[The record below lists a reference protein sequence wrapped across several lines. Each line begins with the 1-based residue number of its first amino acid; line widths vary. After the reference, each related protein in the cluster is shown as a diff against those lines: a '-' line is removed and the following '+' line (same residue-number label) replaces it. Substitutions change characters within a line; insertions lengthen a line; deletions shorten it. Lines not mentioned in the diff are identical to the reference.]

1 MYISLCCSSVAKL
14 CPTPC
19 NLKNYSMPSPIL
31 QYLSRVCSN
40 SYPLRWWCYL
50 AISSSVAPFSFFPQS
65 LPEVG
70 SFPVSRLFTLG
81 GQSIRASALASVLPM
96 NIQDWFPLGLTVWC
110 PRDSQESSPTPQVKS
125 INPLALNPFYGP
137 TLTSIH
143 DYWKNCSFD
152 SMDLCCLSNVSAF

>member
-96 NIQDWFPLGLTVWC
+96 NIQGWFPLGWTGLISLLSKGLSRVFSNTTVRKHHFFGTQPSLW
-110 PRDSQESSPTPQVKS
+110 
-125 INPLALNPFYGP
+125 
-137 TLTSIH
+137 
-143 DYWKNCSFD
+143 
-152 SMDLCCLSNVSAF
+152 SNSHICAWLLEKP